1 MDDDTAGQQFCEED
15 IDQILEKR
23 TQVITFEEEKGSSF
37 SKASFST
44 AGNRSDIDIDD
55 PDFWNKWAKRAEVGQ
70 DEGPAQVRKARR
82 QVEDG
87 SVGGGLS
94 GGWVCSFSSDRC
106 VFRTVFG
113 SYIVGVLC

>member
-1 MDDDTAGQQFCEED
+1 MDDDTAGKQFCEED

-44 AGNRSDIDIDD
+44 AGNRSDIDVDD

-70 DEGPAQVRKARR
+70 DEAPAQVR
-82 QVEDG
+82 
-87 SVGGGLS
+87 LM
-94 GGWVCSFSSDRC
+94 GWRWWETRVW
-106 VFRTVFG
+106 
-113 SYIVGVLC
+113 